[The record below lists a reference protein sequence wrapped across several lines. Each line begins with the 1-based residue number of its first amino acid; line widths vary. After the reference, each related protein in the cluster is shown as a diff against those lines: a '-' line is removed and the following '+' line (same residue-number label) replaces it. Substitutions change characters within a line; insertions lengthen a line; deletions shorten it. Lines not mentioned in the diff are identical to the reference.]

1 MRPAPTARQRTSDY
15 APGMAI
21 TTISGEAWMR
31 ERMLLPSDSILTVE
45 VLDRSTVVA
54 ATAIEGSPPTAFAL
68 ALDEARVGDPEDL
81 RVRATLRSASGTW
94 WTPEAVADWDRVL
107 LVRVADADDQPLVD
121 VPV

>member
-1 MRPAPTARQRTSDY
+1 MSFDHRRIPGLDDGGCGRPRRPASARPT
-15 APGMAI
+15 
-21 TTISGEAWMR
+21 
-31 ERMLLPSDSILTVE
+31 
-45 VLDRSTVVA
+45 
-54 ATAIEGSPPTAFAL
+54 TAFAL